1 MKLRPHHL
9 IDIIRS
15 YGHGVQFEPHPYGHA
30 QHRVAEQV
38 LKDPDLAVEFVLAA
52 DAVCYPCQHLGA
64 DGQCDDVLHQLEVP
78 ISKQAYNDA
87 LDAKLFSYF
96 GMEPGT
102 RMKVGEFLA
111 GLNART
117 PGVEKLCTHPGEE
130 EMYRLDGLERG
141 LIGLGFRRER

>member
-1 MKLRPHHL
+1 VKLRPHHL

-38 LKDPDLAVEFVLAA
+38 LKDPDLVVEFVLAA
-52 DAVCYPCQHLGA
+52 DEVCYPCRHLRA
-64 DGQCDDVLHQLEVP
+64 DGRCEDVLHQLETP

-87 LDAKLFSYF
+87 LDARLFSYF
-96 GMEPGT
+96 GMQPGT
-102 RMKVGEFLA
+102 RMTVGEFLGQLDA
-111 GLNART
+111 HT

-130 EMYRLDGLERG
+130 ESYRLEGLERG
-141 LIGLGFRRER
+141 LTRLGVTR